1 MPKLVS
7 PMKQIKTNKNGQKYE
22 NHGEWTLPVY
32 FCRTCALKMYEPNK
46 GFDYRCASCHEKAEG
61 WC

>member
-1 MPKLVS
+1 M
-7 PMKQIKTNKNGQKYE
+7 IKIGTLKNGQKYE
-22 NHGEWTLPVY
+22 YDSLDIIDSRIEVY

-46 GFDYRCASCHEKAEG
+46 GFDYRCVSCHEKAEG

>member
-1 MPKLVS
+1 MEKV
-7 PMKQIKTNKNGQKYE
+7 KIDKNGQQYE
-22 NHGEWTLPVY
+22 IGPLTGEAVAIF

-46 GFDYRCASCHEKAEG
+46 GFDYRCAACHEKAEG